1 MNFTD
6 IEDIYRSRL
15 TLLDI
20 LEERGYDTEP
30 FRKLSP
36 DEIAAAVPDINGLFS
51 LSFTAKKKDAADSK
65 ICLVRYGKFSRQ
77 KLGTFFNDYPDET
90 IAETIVM
97 MMDPVTDPHHQVAL
111 RLYLTKPN
119 PIRVSFF
126 SIYQLVNNPMKHKFV
141 PKHEIVPLAEE
152 EAIMAKYHM
161 IAKSKFPIIRFHIDP
176 IVRLLGAAPGNLIK
190 ITRPSLSAGV
200 YEFYRVVSP

>member
-1 MNFTD
+1 MNFGD

-20 LEERGYDTEP
+20 LEERGYATEA

-36 DEIAAAVPDINGLFS
+36 DEIAAAVPNADGLFS
-51 LSFTAKKKDAADSK
+51 LSFTAKKKDAADPK
-65 ICLVRYGKFSRQ
+65 LCLVRYGKFSRQ
-77 KLGTFFNDYPDET
+77 KLSNMFDDYPDES

-97 MMDPVTDPHHQVAL
+97 IMEPVVDLHHQLAL
-111 RLYLTKPN
+111 KLWLGERR
-119 PIRVSFF
+119 IRVSFF
-126 SIYQLVNNPMKHKFV
+126 SIYQLVNNPTKHFLV
-141 PKHEIVPLAEE
+141 PKHEIVPAEDE
-152 EAIMAKYHM
+152 KGIMEKHHM
-161 IAKSKFPIIRFHIDP
+161 ISKSKFPMIRFHVDP
-176 IVRLLGAAPGNLIK
+176 IVRLLGGVPGNLIK

>member
-1 MNFTD
+1 MNFGD

-20 LEERGYDTEP
+20 LEERGYATEA

-36 DEIAAAVPDINGLFS
+36 DEIAAAVPNIDGLFS
-51 LSFTAKKKDAADSK
+51 LSFTAKKKDESDPMV
-65 ICLVRYGKFSRQ
+65 CFVRYGKFSRQ
-77 KLGTFFNDYPDET
+77 KLATLFDDYPSDT

-97 MMDPVTDPHHQVAL
+97 MMEPVADLHHQLAL
-111 RLYLTKPN
+111 RLYLSPER
-119 PIRVSFF
+119 IRVSFF
-126 SIYQLVNNPMKHKFV
+126 SIFQLVNNPMKHVMV
-141 PKHEIVPLAEE
+141 PKHEIVPAEDE
-152 EAIMAKYHM
+152 KGIMEKHHM
-161 IAKSKFPIIRFHIDP
+161 ISKSKFPLIRFHIDP
-176 IVRLLGAAPGNLIK
+176 IVRLLGGVPGNLIK